1 MIQTQTSALVDDY
14 REENGIYLPPTAV
27 EHREGEYHSE
37 GFDVMRDMQER
48 HFWYRGRH
56 RFLLHAVKRF
66 TANLDSPGRRVIDLG
81 GGCGGWIS
89 YLSDSAPFEI
99 SEVGLTDSSPT
110 ALAISRERLP
120 RSVKVFHA
128 DLLNLQWQNRWDIA
142 FLLDVLEHIPADGA
156 ALKQIHSALSP
167 GGLLFVTVPA
177 FQGLWTWN
185 DELIG
190 HQRRYTTR
198 DFRALATDSGFELLD
213 ARYFMFF
220 LSPLLVVSRLLQR
233 GKVKTLSDEQ
243 RWKLAENMHRIPA
256 APLNTA
262 LSAVFGAE
270 TPLGHWTPFP
280 WGTSLLA
287 VLRKPVEGR

>member
-1 MIQTQTSALVDDY
+1 
-14 REENGIYLPPTAV
+14 
-27 EHREGEYHSE
+27 
-37 GFDVMRDMQER
+37 
-48 HFWYRGRH
+48 
-56 RFLLHAVKRF
+56 
-66 TANLDSPGRRVIDLG
+66 LG
-81 GGCGGWIS
+81 
-89 YLSDSAPFEI
+89 
-99 SEVGLTDSSPT
+99 
-110 ALAISRERLP
+110 
-120 RSVKVFHA
+120 
-128 DLLNLQWQNRWDIA
+128 
-142 FLLDVLEHIPADGA
+142 
-156 ALKQIHSALSP
+156 
-167 GGLLFVTVPA
+167 
-177 FQGLWTWN
+177 
-185 DELIG
+185 
-190 HQRRYTTR
+190 
-198 DFRALATDSGFELLD
+198 ALATDSGFELLD